1 MKVAKV
7 IKKSAVSVMV
17 LCAVS
22 GVARASNIDVTN
34 FFTRAKT
41 AIATPSD
48 QNART
53 EAVNAYD
60 NLNASHEK
68 IEGLKKILANRD
80 RTSSQV
86 SALNTAH
93 VERFKQLKAEAE
105 GGTAHAQDN
114 RNRTAMQHVDGNT
127 AVATVNA
134 TAQSAL
140 LTAHSASNE
149 ASLVNSK
156 ADTIHKE
163 VMDNEVRDDSQDRA
177 IHHAQTNADAALNGN
192 LKQSQYI
199 ADNKEAIKGVQLEQA
214 NRDRTAFQHATPP
227 PKNGKDGVTTVIAKN
242 DTRTQQQV
250 SRNSDSIRL
259 MRGQVISES
268 RARYDGDVAAVKSAN
283 GYTDQRIKSVEDQQS
298 NDRKEYRAGIAGAIS
313 ISGLHYVDTDNS
325 VAVGAGSFKDA
336 QGYALGYRHK
346 FSENVAATVA
356 ASETSKGDTAFSA
369 SAAIGW

>member
-1 MKVAKV
+1 M

-105 GGTAHAQDN
+105 EGTAHAQDN

-140 LTAHSASNE
+140 LTAHSSSNE

-156 ADTIHKE
+156 AATIHKE

-199 ADNKEAIKGVQLEQA
+199 ADNKEAIKGLQLEQA
-214 NRDRTAFQHATPP
+214 NRDRTAFQHATPQ

-250 SRNSDSIRL
+250 SRNSDSIQL